1 LPGKHGECCD
11 LGVSVRG
18 IGKHVPVTIKRVVPN
33 FRSDAPAESREFYEA
48 LGFELGMDM
57 DWIATFVSPV
67 NPTAQVTL
75 ISEDPSGFHPDASVE
90 VKDVDAVHAKLVELG
105 HEVVYGPADEPW
117 GVRRFFVR
125 DPSGVILNV
134 MAHQ

>member
-1 LPGKHGECCD
+1 
-11 LGVSVRG
+11 
-18 IGKHVPVTIKRVVPN
+18 VTIRRVVPN
-33 FRSDAPAESREFYEA
+33 FRSDASAESRKFYET

-57 DWIATFVSPV
+57 DWIETFVSPI

-90 VKDVDAVHAKLVELG
+90 VQDVDAVHARLVELG
-105 HEVVYGPADEPW
+105 HKVVYGPADEPW